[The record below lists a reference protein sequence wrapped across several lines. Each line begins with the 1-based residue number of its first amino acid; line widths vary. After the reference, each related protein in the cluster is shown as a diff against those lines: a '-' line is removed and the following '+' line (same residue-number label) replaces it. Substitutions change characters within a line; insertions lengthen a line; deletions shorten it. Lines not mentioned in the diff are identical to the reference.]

1 MKEYYIYKY
10 LNKNE
15 EIIYIGLTSRPIQRR
30 IKEHEVEELQKETY
44 RIEYA
49 KVMTEADMRM
59 YELYYIN
66 KYNPKFNVRDLYVDG
81 NQITL
86 PELNFVPYLETN
98 IEQDIRNTLNERIY
112 SSWVKDG
119 QIDII
124 VNNAYERRK
133 EKSVSLNINGQPKL
147 KKEELIKVIE
157 QLISGLNDI
166 SDNMYEIKAVE

>member
-49 KVMTEADMRM
+49 KVKTEADMRM

-66 KYNPKFNVRDLYVDG
+66 KYNPKFNTRDLYVDG

-124 VNNAYERRK
+124 VNDAYERRK

>member
-124 VNNAYERRK
+124 VNDAYERRK

>member
-15 EIIYIGLTSRPIQRR
+15 EIIYIGLTSRPIKKR

-49 KVMTEADMRM
+49 KVKTEADMRM

-98 IEQDIRNTLNERIY
+98 IEQDIRNTSNERIY

-119 QIDII
+119 QINVV
-124 VNNAYERRK
+124 VNDAYERWK
-133 EKSVSLNINGQPKL
+133 EKSVSLNINGTPTL

-166 SDNMYEIKAVE
+166 SEKEYEIKAIE

>member
-15 EIIYIGLTSRPIQRR
+15 EIIYIGLTSRPIKKR

-49 KVMTEADMRM
+49 KVKTEADMRM

-66 KYNPKFNVRDLYVDG
+66 KYNPKFNTRDLYVDG

-98 IEQDIRNTLNERIY
+98 IEQDIRNTSNERIY

-119 QIDII
+119 QINVV
-124 VNNAYERRK
+124 VNDAYERWK
-133 EKSVSLNINGQPKL
+133 EKSVSLNINGTPTL

-166 SDNMYEIKAVE
+166 SEKEYEIKAIE

>member
-49 KVMTEADMRM
+49 KVKTEADMRM

-124 VNNAYERRK
+124 VNDAYERRK